1 MTVAYAF
8 SLDSLDPRVSYYPS
22 PQEVGLVESLIL
34 DLLDPERKVNALS
47 ELHKVIMFLIYNVHF
62 TTSYSFYVISQK

>member
-22 PQEVGLVESLIL
+22 PQEVGLVESLNL

-47 ELHKVIMFLIYNVHF
+47 ELRKVIMFLIYNVHF